1 MKERFGCMDV
11 LIQEHLLQLPH
22 LPTVRSGHKLS
33 LNKQEEELVDVKDS
47 ENICDLVGAV
57 FGYAAYSSL
66 SPEFKSVTLP
76 GLNMSSDQ
84 LFFIS
89 HCLTF
94 CAQHSIPVG
103 RYAPFR
109 SRCIVPFMNMPEFSD
124 AFGCKPGTPMNPLN
138 KCKFW

>member
-1 MKERFGCMDV
+1 M
-11 LIQEHLLQLPH
+11 
-22 LPTVRSGHKLS
+22 S

-103 RYAPFR
+103 RYAPFH